1 MTVAFA
7 SQHTATFPELL
18 RQARASVLVSTYS
31 AGQLIVLR
39 CQNDGVLNTH
49 FTAADKPMGFVANHN
64 VLALGTGFQIWNF
77 RNMPAVAPKVKGDHA
92 HDAAY
97 VPRTVHV
104 TGDID
109 IHEMGLAADDELWVV
124 NTKMSCLCTV
134 DYDHSIV
141 PRWKPPFISGYD
153 LTDRCHLNGLAMRD
167 GKPAYVTA
175 LGHSDKAAGWREH
188 KTDGGILMAVDSGE
202 ILTEGLSM
210 PHSPRW
216 YRDQLWVLESGN
228 GALVKVDPAT
238 GARETVAEVPG
249 FTRGLDFVDRFAL
262 IGLSQVRETNVF
274 AGLPLTRRES
284 ERQCGVWV
292 VNIETGETAAYVSFT
307 GEVREIFAVQLVPF
321 RFPVVLDAS
330 DPLVRT
336 SYALPD
342 EALQAVVPVDPAT
355 LLLEQATA
363 AQLAGELEKAVET
376 YREILTKS
384 PDSVQAMFQLGVALN
399 DLEDWRGAQAILQKL
414 LVAQPGHAEALNAL
428 GMAHLGLGDHRAAV
442 SAFDGAVASDRTYA
456 VAHFNRGLVQLKQG
470 NFEAGWEGFEWR
482 WRLPEFTPF
491 QCPQPQWQGEDIT
504 DKRLLVHTEQGAGD
518 AIQYA
523 RFLPLVAARCER
535 LIVVAA
541 ENLRRLFEH
550 VEGVAEVLPA
560 GTLPADTFD
569 VYSPIMSLTKVL
581 GVTADNIPNSVP
593 YVSTP
598 PGLKDIAK
606 VPDNGRPRIGLVW
619 KGSATHKRD
628 KHRSISLGD
637 LKPLLSAPADFYALQ
652 TPLSDEEQT
661 ELKSL
666 GITPLE
672 PAQPHQTHFGRTAAL
687 MEQLDLVIGVDTSVV
702 HLAGAMAK
710 PVWIILDSSPDWR
723 WLQDG
728 SDTAWYPSARLYR
741 AADGEATAAVLRQIR
756 GDLTAFC

>member
-18 RQARASVLVSTYS
+18 RQAGASVLVSTYS
-31 AGQLIVLR
+31 AGQLILLR
-39 CQNDGVLNTH
+39 CQQDGVLNTH
-49 FTAADKPMGFVANHN
+49 FTSADKPMGFVANQN
-64 VLALGTGFQIWNF
+64 MLALGTGFHIWNF
-77 RNMPAVAPKVKGDHA
+77 RNMPAVAPKVKGEHD

-97 VPRTVHV
+97 VPRTIHV

-109 IHEMGLAADDELWVV
+109 IHEMGLALDDELWVV

-141 PRWKPPFISGYD
+141 PRWRPPFISGYD

-175 LGHSDKAAGWREH
+175 LGQSDKPAGWRER
-188 KTDGGILMAVDSGE
+188 KADGGILMAVDSGE
-202 ILTEGLSM
+202 ILSEGLSM

-228 GALVKVDPAT
+228 GALVRVDPAT
-238 GARETVAEVPG
+238 GSRETIAEVPG

-284 ERQCGVWV
+284 ERQCGIWV
-292 VNIETGETAAYVSFT
+292 VNIETGETGAYVSFT

-321 RFPVVLDAS
+321 KFPVVLDAG

-342 EALQAVVPVDPAT
+342 EALQAVVPTDPGQ
-355 LLLEQATA
+355 LLMEQATA
-363 AQLAGELEKAVET
+363 AQLAGELEKAVAT
-376 YREILTKS
+376 YQQILKDS
-384 PDSVQAMFQLGVALN
+384 PDSVQAMFQMGVAYN
-399 DLEDWRGAQAILQKL
+399 DLEKWDEARQILETL
-414 LVAQPGHAEALNAL
+414 LRTQPDHAEALNAL
-428 GMAHLGLGDHRAAV
+428 GMACLGLNEDQSALN
-442 SAFDGAVASDRTYA
+442 AFDRAIESDQTYA
-456 VAHFNRGLVQLKQG
+456 VAHFNRGLVHLKEG
-470 NFEAGWEGFEWR
+470 NFDAGWDGFEWR

-491 QCPQPQWQGEDIT
+491 QCPQPQWQGEDISG
-504 DKRLLVHTEQGAGD
+504 KKLLVHTEQGAGD

-523 RFLPLVAARCER
+523 RFLTLVAQRCER

-560 GTLPADTFD
+560 GTIPANAFD
-569 VYSPIMSLTKVL
+569 VYAPIMSLTKVL
-581 GVTADNIPNSVP
+581 GVTAQTIPDTVP
-593 YVSTP
+593 YLIPP
-598 PGLKDIAK
+598 PGLKDIPQ
-606 VPDNGRPRIGLVW
+606 VPDNGRPKVGIVW

-628 KHRSISLGD
+628 RHRSMSLGAME
-637 LKPLLSAPADFYALQ
+637 PLLAAPCDFYSLQ
-652 TPLSDEEQT
+652 TPLTEEEQAQLAT
-661 ELKSL
+661 L
-666 GITPLE
+666 GVVPLE
-672 PAQPHQTHFGRTAAL
+672 PALPHQTHFGRTAAL
-687 MEQLDLVIGVDTSVV
+687 IEQLDLVIGVDTSVV
-702 HLAGAMAK
+702 HLAGALAK
-710 PVWIILDSSPDWR
+710 PVWIVLDESPDWR
-723 WLQDG
+723 WRNEG
-728 SDTAWYPSARLYR
+728 SVSAWYPSARLYR
-741 AADGEATAAVLRQIR
+741 ASGGQANHSALPQLCR
-756 GDLTAFC
+756 DLTAFC